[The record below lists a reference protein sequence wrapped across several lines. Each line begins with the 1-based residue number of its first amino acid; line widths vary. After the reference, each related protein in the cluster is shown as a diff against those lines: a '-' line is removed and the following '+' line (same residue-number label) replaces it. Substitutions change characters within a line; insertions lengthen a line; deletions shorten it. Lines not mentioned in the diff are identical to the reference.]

1 MRTNELKKNIKGL
14 LSENKNYLSIF
25 LSQDAIL
32 DDLYNIIGK
41 ELYLCI

>member
-1 MRTNELKKNIKGL
+1 MRTNKLKKNKAL

-32 DDLYNIIGK
+32 DNVYNIIGK

>member
-1 MRTNELKKNIKGL
+1 MRTNKLKKNKAL

-32 DDLYNIIGK
+32 DDVYNIIGK
-41 ELYLCI
+41 ELYLCM